1 MSVLERTPGA
11 AGAGAHAAPAP
22 ERRHR
27 REKTRRRLAGVAFLA
42 VLALLAWL
50 SVAVY
55 NQQFT
60 QVALV
65 TLHVDSTG
73 NEMHLGASVMVRGVQ
88 VGEVR
93 SITANGQGATLVL
106 ALQPS
111 QLGYIPAN
119 VTAEMLPTTLFG
131 ERYVDLI
138 TPRSPSAARLT
149 AGDVIGQDRS
159 ADAIEVQ
166 QVLNNLLPML
176 QSLQPEQLSVSLTAI
191 AQGLSGHGAELG
203 QSLVRLDSYLRRT
216 NPNLAALD
224 ADIRGLA
231 SLARVYNGAA
241 PDLLQALDDFT
252 VTSHTIATQS
262 ANLSAL
268 YTTLTTASDDLR
280 SFLAANSSN
289 MIHLAVNSVGTLQ
302 ILARYAP
309 EFPCTLRDL
318 VQFEPAINKVLGA
331 GTNQPGLHANVIVT
345 PVYAN
350 ARYLAGVNTPVYND
364 NLGPHCYP
372 IPFTG
377 ISLNDGAGGGA
388 GTTAALQGLTGG
400 GGSRG
405 TAASRGTR
413 PVQQPA
419 ATLDAA
425 GATAL
430 GPSGL
435 AGSPAEIELVRE
447 LAALQL
453 GSSPS
458 AVPGWSDLLLGP
470 LLRGSEVRLT
480 AVRR

>member
-1 MSVLERTPGA
+1 MSVLERTPGP
-11 AGAGAHAAPAP
+11 AGAGAQASPAP
-22 ERRHR
+22 EHR
-27 REKTRRRLAGVAFLA
+27 QRWQKTRRRLAGVAFLV

-50 SVAVY
+50 SVAIY

-60 QVALV
+60 RAALV
-65 TLHVDSTG
+65 TLQVGSTG

-93 SITANGQGATLVL
+93 SITANGHGATLVL
-106 ALQPS
+106 AMQPG

-131 ERYVDLI
+131 ERYVDLVI
-138 TPRSPSAARLT
+138 PRNPSAARLT
-149 AGDVIGQDRS
+149 AGEVIGQDRT

-176 QSLQPEQLSVSLTAI
+176 QSLQPQQLSVSLTAI
-191 AQGLSGHGAELG
+191 AQGLSGRGAELG
-203 QSLVRLDSYLRRT
+203 QTLVRLNSYLRHT
-216 NPNLAALD
+216 NPNLPALD
-224 ADIRGLA
+224 EDIQELA
-231 SLARVYNGAA
+231 SVARVYNGAA

-268 YTTLTTASDDLR
+268 FTTLTTASGDLR
-280 SFLAANSSN
+280 SFLTANSGNIIS
-289 MIHLAVNSVGTLQ
+289 LAVNSTGTLQ

-318 VQFEPAINKVLGA
+318 VQFEPAMNKVLGA
-331 GTNQPGLHANVIVT
+331 GTNEPGLHANVIVT

-350 ARYLAGVNTPVYND
+350 ARYLPGVNTPVYDD

-377 ISLNDGAGGGA
+377 VSLNDGAGGSA
-388 GTTAALQGLTGG
+388 GSTAALQGLSGG
-400 GGSRG
+400 KGAAGGKA
-405 TAASRGTR
+405 AAS
-413 PVQQPA
+413 PQPA
-419 ATLDAA
+419 AA
-425 GATAL
+425 GTTAL

-453 GSSPS
+453 GTSPS

-470 LLRGSEVRLT
+470 LLRGSTVRLT
-480 AVRR
+480 AARR

>member
-22 ERRHR
+22 EHR
-27 REKTRRRLAGVAFLA
+27 QRWQKTRRRLAGVVFLA

-50 SVAVY
+50 SVAIY

-60 QVALV
+60 QAAMV
-65 TLHVDSTG
+65 TLQVDSTG

-93 SITANGQGATLVL
+93 SITANGHGATLVL
-106 ALQPS
+106 AMQPG

-138 TPRSPSAARLT
+138 PPRNPSAARLT
-149 AGDVIGQDRS
+149 AGDVIGQNRS

-176 QSLQPEQLSVSLTAI
+176 QSLQPEQLSVSLSAI
-191 AQGLSGHGAELG
+191 AQGLTGRGAELG
-203 QSLVRLDSYLRRT
+203 QTLVRLNSYLRDT

-231 SLARVYNGAA
+231 SLARVYNAAA

-252 VTSHTIATQS
+252 VTSQTIATQS

-268 YTTLTTASDDLR
+268 YTTLTTASDDLH
-280 SFLAANSSN
+280 SFLSANSSN
-289 MIHLAVNSVGTLQ
+289 MINLAVNSVGTLR

-318 VQFEPAINKVLGA
+318 VQFEPAMNKVLGA
-331 GTNQPGLHANVIVT
+331 GTNQPGLHASVIVT

-350 ARYLAGVNTPVYND
+350 ARYLPGVNTPVYDD

-388 GTTAALQGLTGG
+388 GTTAAVQSSSAGKG
-400 GGSRG
+400 
-405 TAASRGTR
+405 
-413 PVQQPA
+413 QQPA
-419 ATLDAA
+419 ATLAA
-425 GATAL
+425 VSATAL

-470 LLRGSEVRLT
+470 LLRGSTVRLT

>member
-1 MSVLERTPGA
+1 MSVLERAPGA
-11 AGAGAHAAPAP
+11 ASPGAHAAPPP
-22 ERRHR
+22 EHR
-27 REKTRRRLAGVAFLA
+27 QRWQKTRRRLAGVAFLA

-60 QVALV
+60 RVALV
-65 TLHVDSTG
+65 TLQVDSTG
-73 NEMHLGASVMVRGVQ
+73 NEMHLGAMVMVRGVQ

-93 SITANGQGATLVL
+93 SITANGHGATLVL
-106 ALQPS
+106 AMQPS

-138 TPRSPSAARLT
+138 APRNASAARLT

-159 ADAIEVQ
+159 ADAIEIQ
-166 QVLNNLLPML
+166 QVLSNLLPML

-191 AQGLSGHGAELG
+191 AQGLSGRGGELG
-203 QSLVRLDSYLRRT
+203 QTLVRLNSYLRRT

-241 PDLLQALDDFT
+241 PALLQALDDFT

-268 YTTLTTASDDLR
+268 YSTLTTASDDLR

-289 MIHLAVNSVGTLQ
+289 IINLAVNSVGTLR

-331 GTNQPGLHANVIVT
+331 GTDQPGLHASVIVT

-350 ARYLAGVNTPVYND
+350 ARYLPAVNTPVYND

-388 GTTAALQGLTGG
+388 GTTAALQGLAGG
-400 GGSRG
+400 KSGHAVAAGR
-405 TAASRGTR
+405 TAAT
-413 PVQQPA
+413 V
-419 ATLDAA
+419 DAA
-425 GATAL
+425 GASAL

-470 LLRGSEVRLT
+470 LLRGSTVRLT